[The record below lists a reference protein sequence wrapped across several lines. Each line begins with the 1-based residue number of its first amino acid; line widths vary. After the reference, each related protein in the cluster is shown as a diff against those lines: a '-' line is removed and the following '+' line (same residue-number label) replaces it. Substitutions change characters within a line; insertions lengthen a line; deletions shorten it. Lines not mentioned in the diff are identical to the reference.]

1 MRLLLLCERGAAEL
15 SREVESSKL
24 AFKSTSLNFALP
36 KKLLELYPSY
46 RPPKTTAHTYLR
58 RVAEQPRGA
67 VCFSQAV
74 EDAKT
79 QTQTAIR

>member
-1 MRLLLLCERGAAEL
+1 MQLLLCERGAAEL
-15 SREVESSKL
+15 ESGAEPSKL

-58 RVAEQPRGA
+58 RVAGRARAGTVAESLDRRQ
-67 VCFSQAV
+67 
-74 EDAKT
+74 
-79 QTQTAIR
+79 